1 MFDPPKMGIWMIPV
15 WTKTHKVCQSAIGD
29 CVAHHRARQICW
41 NNNIEVFQFSNT
53 ERENASSEKEKPWG
67 SMLNFKGVWTT
78 QLKQKRQIGSFPPT
92 WQWTQTCGKK
102 TLGQVLMVYRFQIN
116 FLLTGKTIGY
126 PWGIHHDVYMFVK
139 RCHGKKTYEND
150 KNSTDGSHMFRTHK
164 NHYYWWTP
172 HVFHPNHTFS
182 GPQEVCTWLVSGFS
196 PQYTTIYTIHHV

>member
-1 MFDPPKMGIWMIPV
+1 MHYCKGNPSKVYTLSIHLHCLIPPKWVFEWSLFGQKPIKCANLPSVIV
-15 WTKTHKVCQSAIGD
+15 LHIIGQGKY
-29 CVAHHRARQICW
+29 VETTT
-41 NNNIEVFQFSNT
+41 EVFQFSNT

-139 RCHGKKTYEND
+139 RCHGKKNIW
-150 KNSTDGSHMFRTHK
+150 K
-164 NHYYWWTP
+164 W
-172 HVFHPNHTFS
+172 
-182 GPQEVCTWLVSGFS
+182 
-196 PQYTTIYTIHHV
+196 

>member
-1 MFDPPKMGIWMIPV
+1 MLKQQHRGISVFKHGTWKCLFGEGKTLRFHVKLQRCMNHPIE
-15 WTKTHKVCQSAIGD
+15 TKTANWIVSPYLA
-29 CVAHHRARQICW
+29 V
-41 NNNIEVFQFSNT
+41 NT
-53 ERENASSEKEKPWG
+53 NLW
-67 SMLNFKGVWTT
+67 
-78 QLKQKRQIGSFPPT
+78 
-92 WQWTQTCGKK
+92 KK